1 MRGGCRTSQPHP
13 RPNPVAFVCGSPQGT
28 PGSPEAPPPPPA
40 GGQEPR
46 QALASAAWS
55 VALRSLTPPDGRGWR
70 ARSLW
75 QREVLRLAGL
85 KSTSGRLLQG
95 GGPHLCMTILG
106 QWMTSSILGLGFL
119 RHQVSVA
126 IPICAL

>member
-1 MRGGCRTSQPHP
+1 MWGGFRTSQTHP

-28 PGSPEAPPPPPA
+28 PGSPKGSPPRPRWRA
-40 GGQEPR
+40 GTQTSPGLCCP
-46 QALASAAWS
+46 
-55 VALRSLTPPDGRGWR
+55 VALWSLTPPDGCGWR

-75 QREVLRLAGL
+75 QWEVLRLVGL

-119 RHQVSVA
+119 RHQVSMA
-126 IPICAL
+126 LPICAL